1 MALIEWPDW
10 KKCLYQNA
18 SWTVN
23 SYICHVN
30 YIHVFLLYREKLE
43 RERQEEKERLERMER
58 QKNEWKREHE
68 REQRVERERILK
80 ESADTVAAVDS
91 HFKQSL
97 MLANQ
102 KVLFFF
108 SKDFENKVVLNTIIT
123 TPSPLFS
130 KDNKV
135 GWYVLSFRQSSN
147 SSWTYVCDLISS
159 KLFVK
164 SDLHVYD
171 QIINQINFIPI

>member
-1 MALIEWPDW
+1 M
-10 KKCLYQNA
+10 
-18 SWTVN
+18 
-23 SYICHVN
+23 N

-135 GWYVLSFRQSSN
+135 G
-147 SSWTYVCDLISS
+147 
-159 KLFVK
+159 
-164 SDLHVYD
+164 
-171 QIINQINFIPI
+171 

>member
-1 MALIEWPDW
+1 M
-10 KKCLYQNA
+10 
-18 SWTVN
+18 
-23 SYICHVN
+23 N

-102 KVLFFF
+102 KVIFFF
-108 SKDFENKVVLNTIIT
+108 SKDVESGIKLYIPPPPLLKFVDMFLVSSSIT
-123 TPSPLFS
+123 
-130 KDNKV
+130 
-135 GWYVLSFRQSSN
+135 
-147 SSWTYVCDLISS
+147 
-159 KLFVK
+159 
-164 SDLHVYD
+164 
-171 QIINQINFIPI
+171 